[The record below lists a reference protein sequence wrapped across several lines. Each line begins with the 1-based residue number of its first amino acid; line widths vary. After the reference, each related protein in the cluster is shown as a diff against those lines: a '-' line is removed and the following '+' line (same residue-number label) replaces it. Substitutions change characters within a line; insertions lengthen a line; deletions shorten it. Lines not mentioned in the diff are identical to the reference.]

1 MTENKSYLYLK
12 EMQQV
17 SLETVLEL
25 DSFLKEHGIPYM
37 LCGGTM
43 LGAARHKG
51 FIPWDDDID
60 LMMMRDDYDRL
71 VALAPEIANMPN
83 RRLVSAA
90 DGTFARD
97 YARYVR
103 MDYGKDEDDIAETDC
118 PYLGLDIFPIDYI
131 PDDQDL
137 FLKQIKQRRPYLE
150 MMVAYSSPFNAGST
164 FLKKQFRNVLRVAAK
179 LYGPFNAARKSIGI
193 CSRYRNE
200 PQRDIAI
207 VCGMYGERERWP
219 ISECFPLVEV
229 PFEGHMLPAPHGYV
243 RYLSSI
249 YGQNF
254 MDLPPEDQ
262 RRPQHIRI
270 WKL

>member
-1 MTENKSYLYLK
+1 MDEAREYLSL
-12 EMQQV
+12 EQMQQV
-17 SLETVLEL
+17 SLETMLEL
-25 DSFLKEHGIPYM
+25 DAFLKEHGIPYM

-60 LMMMRDDYDRL
+60 LMMMRDDYDKL
-71 VALAPEIANMPN
+71 IALAPQINAMPH
-83 RRLVSAA
+83 RKLVSAA

-103 MDYGKDEDDIAETDC
+103 TDYGKDEDDIAATDC

-131 PDDQDL
+131 PDDQEL
-137 FLKQIKQRRPYLE
+137 FVKQIKQRRPYLE

-164 FLKKQFRNVLRVAAK
+164 FVKKQVRNVLRVAAK
-179 LYGPFNAARKSIGI
+179 VYGPFKAARKSIEI
-193 CSRYRNE
+193 CSRYRHAPEN
-200 PQRDIAI
+200 DIAI

-219 ISECFPLVEV
+219 LSECFPLVEV

-243 RYLSSI
+243 RYLSGI
-249 YGQNF
+249 YGEDF
-254 MDLPPEDQ
+254 MQMPPEDK